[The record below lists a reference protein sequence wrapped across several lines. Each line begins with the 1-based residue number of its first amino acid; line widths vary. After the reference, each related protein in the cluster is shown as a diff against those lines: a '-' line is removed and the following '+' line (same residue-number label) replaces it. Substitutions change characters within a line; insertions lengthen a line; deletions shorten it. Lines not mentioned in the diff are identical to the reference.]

1 MCINKSKP
9 IKKSPPF
16 KGGRLRGG
24 ERSEG
29 CLEGHLPVWKVASP
43 DRYGILKKFA
53 QENRNNMT
61 EAENTLWLLLS
72 NKKLGV
78 KFLRQ
83 YIIGDYIVDFI
94 CRELQLI
101 IEVDGGYHSE
111 PRQQESDLQRENY
124 LHEKGYR
131 VLRFNNEEILFDLE
145 KVINIIK
152 QNL

>member
-1 MCINKSKP
+1 MDKLKQNA
-9 IKKSPPF
+9 
-16 KGGRLRGG
+16 RL
-24 ERSEG
+24 
-29 CLEGHLPVWKVASP
+29 L
-43 DRYGILKKFA
+43 
-53 QENRNNMT
+53 RNNMT
-61 EAENTLWLLLS
+61 SAERKIWSILR
-72 NKKLGV
+72 KRQFYGYR
-78 KFLRQ
+78 FLRQ
-83 YIIGDYIVDFI
+83 YTIGNYIVDFI

>member
-16 KGGRLRGG
+16 KGD
-24 ERSEG
+24 
-29 CLEGHLPVWKVASP
+29 LEGHFPVWKTASP
-43 DRYGILKKFA
+43 DRYGILKEFA

-61 EAENTLWLLLS
+61 EAENALWLLLS

-124 LHEKGYR
+124 LHKKGYR